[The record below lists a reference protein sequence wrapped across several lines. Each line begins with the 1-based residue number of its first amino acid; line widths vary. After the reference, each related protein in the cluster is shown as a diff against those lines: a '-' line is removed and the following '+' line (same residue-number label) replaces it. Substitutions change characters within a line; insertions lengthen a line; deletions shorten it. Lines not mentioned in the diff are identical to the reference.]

1 MKGRNTADVIFITSA
16 AAPGASPQVTHT
28 APCRLLPQDKWS
40 GERRMHQ
47 HIKSQKRQKAG
58 LNHTRCNAEIF
69 RLTVHK
75 LLLDSPET
83 LTSLL
88 LIRLFLIS
96 ALMQLYSLGDLLWW
110 GHPVHLWQQLREG
123 PALSQVSQEMCP
135 SK

>member
-1 MKGRNTADVIFITSA
+1 
-16 AAPGASPQVTHT
+16 
-28 APCRLLPQDKWS
+28 
-40 GERRMHQ
+40 MHQ

-110 GHPVHLWQQLREG
+110 RHPVHLWQQLREG